1 MLPSINKNAELKK
14 FNQIIKPNS
23 TQSRSFSLHDLWL
36 LFRKWNSVD
45 QTIPIF
51 SGWLIN
57 IRKKRSTNF
66 IKTTEMYLPTISSK
80 VTDFSS
86 IQKYIEYLHSLAH
99 SINMPYTNIALDVGA
114 AINAYKFLWN
124 TDDMY
129 DDVIIHLGSFHSI
142 KENFHVRYSY
152 FCKSDLFSTN
162 D

>member
-1 MLPSINKNAELKK
+1 
-14 FNQIIKPNS
+14 
-23 TQSRSFSLHDLWL
+23 
-36 LFRKWNSVD
+36 
-45 QTIPIF
+45 
-51 SGWLIN
+51 
-57 IRKKRSTNF
+57 
-66 IKTTEMYLPTISSK
+66 MYLPTISSK

-152 FCKSDLFSTN
+152 VKVRSALYYRLKILFIV
-162 D
+162 